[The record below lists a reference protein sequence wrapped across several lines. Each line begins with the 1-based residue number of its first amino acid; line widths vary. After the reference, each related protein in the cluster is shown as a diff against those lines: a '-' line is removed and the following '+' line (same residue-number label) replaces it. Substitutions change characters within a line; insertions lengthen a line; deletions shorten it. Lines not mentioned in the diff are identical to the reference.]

1 MAASR
6 IGVIVAG
13 LKPIAISRR
22 TIVVE
27 PPDVEEG
34 LGGVPIL
41 VRNVEVQLPVF
52 STWSLNDVIRPCQ
65 DRWRDR
71 QTKTLGNPRRR
82 SQNVQV
88 AVGVFLILFGV
99 AVLVFR
105 LE

>member
-1 MAASR
+1 MA
-6 IGVIVAG
+6 
-13 LKPIAISRR
+13 
-22 TIVVE
+22 
-27 PPDVEEG
+27 
-34 LGGVPIL
+34 
-41 VRNVEVQLPVF
+41 
-52 STWSLNDVIRPCQ
+52 
-65 DRWRDR
+65 DR